1 MKKNEK
7 YTEAEVEQ
15 MAIAFAALADELNEQ
30 EQKNAKL
37 LEYVGK
43 LELLLQE
50 KDEEIRG
57 LYVAT
62 CLKFGT
68 MTGPLAMEMVLPLR
82 NTARDIVKG
91 YGLTLTDRVDRNER
105 TVRVVKLGFGVC

>member
-30 EQKNAKL
+30 EKKNAKL

-43 LELLLQE
+43 LELALQE
-50 KDEEIRG
+50 KDEELRG

-91 YGLTLTDRVDRNER
+91 YGLTLSDRVDRNER